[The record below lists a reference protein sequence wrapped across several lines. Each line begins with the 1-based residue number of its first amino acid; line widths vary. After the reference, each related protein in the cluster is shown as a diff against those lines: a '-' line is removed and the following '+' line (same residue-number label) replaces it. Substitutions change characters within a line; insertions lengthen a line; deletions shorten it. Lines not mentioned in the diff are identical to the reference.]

1 MTRPWLLISVTTMRR
16 LGRSVNADVVVI
28 DGVTMGDGV
37 VMGDGK
43 LGEVGGYCCCC
54 CCCCCCC
61 LGLVGIVV
69 GGDVDK
75 SSLVSLRLCE
85 WLCGVVE
92 VLQLEG
98 VRRGDVVVVVV
109 GPGQGRCPPVLI
121 MATSR

>member
-1 MTRPWLLISVTTMRR
+1 MVTTRPWLLISVTTMRR
-16 LGRSVNADVVVI
+16 LGGSVNADVVII
-28 DGVTMGDGV
+28 DGVTTGDGV

-43 LGEVGGYCCCC
+43 LGEVCS
-54 CCCCCCC
+54 CCCCCC

-98 VRRGDVVVVVV
+98 VGRGDVVVIVI
-109 GPGQGRCPPVLI
+109 GPGRGRCPPVLI